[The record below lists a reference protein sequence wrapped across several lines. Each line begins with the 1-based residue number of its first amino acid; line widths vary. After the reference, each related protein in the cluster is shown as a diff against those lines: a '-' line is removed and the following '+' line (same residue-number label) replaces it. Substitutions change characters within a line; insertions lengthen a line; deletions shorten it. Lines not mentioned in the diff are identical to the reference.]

1 MCMSCS
7 VDVLTVSEAV
17 CRTLYRMNVVIRKEA
32 AMKYGMRKPN
42 WNIYDAETNDMAT
55 KIHNNQCVVN

>member
-1 MCMSCS
+1 MCMSCLA
-7 VDVLTVSEAV
+7 DVLTVSEAV

>member
-1 MCMSCS
+1 
-7 VDVLTVSEAV
+7 
-17 CRTLYRMNVVIRKEA
+17 MNVVIRKEA

-55 KIHNNQCVVN
+55 KIHNNQCVEN

>member
-1 MCMSCS
+1 MSCS
-7 VDVLTVSEAV
+7 ADVLTVSEAV
-17 CRTLYRMNVVIRKEA
+17 CRTFYRMNVVIRKEA

>member
-7 VDVLTVSEAV
+7 ADALAVSTAV
-17 CRTLYRMNVVIRKEA
+17 RSMLHTMNAVIRKEA
-32 AMKYGMRKPN
+32 VMKYGMRKPS

-55 KIHNNQCVVN
+55 KIYNNQCMVN

>member
-1 MCMSCS
+1 
-7 VDVLTVSEAV
+7 
-17 CRTLYRMNVVIRKEA
+17 MNVVIRKEA

-55 KIHNNQCVVN
+55 KIHNNHCVVH